1 MIDEKQA
8 LQQER
13 AALFDTVCDLSA
25 AEWDTA
31 SLCDGWRVRDV
42 IAHVNLGVTLKAP
55 TVVGGLLVARGDFHR
70 FMKRHAIKKGNRPV
84 GVLLA
89 ESEMVAASSH
99 NPPATKRV
107 DLAIDVFVH
116 HHDIAIPLGRSVPT
130 DDARLRWMADGM
142 VGANK
147 MIGSAQRTRGLRLI
161 ATDID
166 WHYGTGPEVRGP
178 VAALMVAASGRPA
191 LDDRLDG
198 DGLAIMQ
205 GRRR

>member
-1 MIDEKQA
+1 MIDEKPA

-13 AALFDTVCDLSA
+13 AAFFDTVSDLSA

-42 IAHVNLGVTLKAP
+42 VAHVNLGVTLKAP

-116 HHDIAIPLGRSVPT
+116 HHDVAIPLSRPVPT

>member
-1 MIDEKQA
+1 MIDEKPA
-8 LQQER
+8 LQEER

-55 TVVGGLLVARGDFHR
+55 TVVGGLLAARGDFHR

-84 GVLLA
+84 SVLLA

-99 NPPATKRV
+99 NPPTTKRV

-116 HHDIAIPLGRSVPT
+116 HHDVAIPLGRPVPT

-166 WHYGTGPEVRGP
+166 WHFGTGPEVRGP
-178 VAALMVAASGRPA
+178 VAALMVAASGRSA
-191 LDDRLDG
+191 LDDQLDG
-198 DGLAIMQ
+198 DGLAIVQ

>member
-1 MIDEKQA
+1 MIDEKPA

-13 AALFDTVCDLSA
+13 AALFDTVSDLSA

-116 HHDIAIPLGRSVPT
+116 HHDVAIPLSRPVPT

-205 GRRR
+205 GRRT

>member
-1 MIDEKQA
+1 MIDEKPA

-178 VAALMVAASGRPA
+178 VAALMVAASGRSA
-191 LDDRLDG
+191 LDDQLDG
-198 DGLAIMQ
+198 DGLAIVQ